1 MAEHHYKFDVK
12 MSCGGCSGAIER
24 VLKKLDGKSDHSH
37 FGEGAVYPHRPQQG
51 FPSTPISLVIALT
64 DLQRLGVKS
73 YTVSLEDQTADVTT
87 EEKLAYKDVLAK
99 IQKTGKTVTAGQA
112 DGVTMDVE

>member
-1 MAEHHYKFDVK
+1 MVSLTVHVF
-12 MSCGGCSGAIER
+12 CGGAVLPYTPQYGFSSASFSLAI
-24 VLKKLDGKSDHSH
+24 KLSDI
-37 FGEGAVYPHRPQQG
+37 HR
-51 FPSTPISLVIALT
+51 S
-64 DLQRLGVKS
+64 GVKS
-73 YTVSLEDQTADVTT
+73 YNVSLEDQTADVTT